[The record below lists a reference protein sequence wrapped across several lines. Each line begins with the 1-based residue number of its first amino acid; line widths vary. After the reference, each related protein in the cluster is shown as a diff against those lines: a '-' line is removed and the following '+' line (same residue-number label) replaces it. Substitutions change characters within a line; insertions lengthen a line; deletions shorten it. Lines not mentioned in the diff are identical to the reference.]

1 MLPAYYAGLTPDAVL
16 AAVEMLGL
24 VADGRLLSLNS
35 YENRVY
41 RIGLEEPHA
50 GTALGRSPGAQLPP
64 SNVVVAKFYRER
76 RWSDAQIREEHAFI
90 AELAAADLPVAAP
103 LVFGGQTLHM
113 AGGYRYTLFECRPGA
128 APDLDLPD
136 HRALLGRTLG
146 RLHAVGGRQRFR
158 QRIGINQWRDG
169 AEARER
175 LLELG
180 VVPEPLDQQYAD
192 LSEQVVEAVAACFE
206 MAGPVR
212 QLRLHGDCHPGN
224 ILWQPT
230 GPLFVDFDDSLMG
243 PAVQDLWMFAAGE
256 PQQMRR
262 EWSELLD
269 GYEQFTSFDP
279 AEARLIE
286 ALRAMRML
294 NHAAWIA
301 QRWSDPAFPRAFP
314 WFGEPRHWE
323 RHLNELREQLE
334 ALEDPPLLRG

>member
-1 MLPAYYAGLTPDAVL
+1 LPAYYAGLTPDAVL

-24 VADGRLLSLNS
+24 RPDGRLLSLNS

-50 GTALGRSPGAQLPP
+50 GAMQ
-64 SNVVVAKFYRER
+64 VVAKFYRER

-90 AELAAADLPVAAP
+90 AELAAAELPVASP
-103 LVFGGQTLHM
+103 LVFGGQTLHL
-113 AGGYRYTLFECRPGA
+113 ASGYRYTLFECRPGA
-128 APDLDLPD
+128 SPDLDQPG

-158 QRIGINQWRDG
+158 QRIGIGQWRHG
-169 AEARER
+169 GEARER

-180 VVPEPLDQQYAD
+180 AVPAPLDEQYAAVAGQLVD
-192 LSEQVVEAVAACFE
+192 AVAACFE
-206 MAGPVR
+206 AVGPVR
-212 QLRLHGDCHPGN
+212 HLRLHGDCHPGN
-224 ILWQPT
+224 ILWQQT
-230 GPLFVDFDDSLMG
+230 GPLFVDFDDSLNG
-243 PAVQDLWMFAAGE
+243 PAVQDLWMFASGE
-256 PQQMRR
+256 PAQMRR
-262 EWSELLD
+262 EWTELLD
-269 GYEQFTSFDP
+269 GYEQFASFD
-279 AEARLIE
+279 AGEARLIE

-323 RHLNELREQLE
+323 RHLHELREQLE
-334 ALEDPPLLRG
+334 AVEDPPLLRG